1 MLFSIIIPVYNKE
14 KGIKASIRSILNQ
27 PFDDYEVIV
36 VDDGSTD
43 HSIDIIRSIKD
54 ERIRLFQQP
63 NSGPS
68 SARNNGI
75 KEATGEWILF
85 LDADD
90 ELVEGSLNNF
100 TSLIDKYKGIR
111 VICCNHFVESNGV
124 TWVRSSYNKEGIV
137 RNNFFAW
144 FFNLLLPSQG
154 ATIFHKDI
162 FLKHNFPEYLRRW
175 EDVAM
180 LFEIMREERFV
191 RSPKPS
197 FIYHRSLSQGMFGRK
212 DINEDYLGHLSF
224 SNKSFWEK
232 MCLCKL
238 YDEARNLYPL
248 QIREVYPKDIVPR
261 YVMFVYYFIN
271 TLFDIASFIKKVI
284 KKQNI

>member
-1 MLFSIIIPVYNKE
+1 MLFSIIVPVYNKE
-14 KGIKASIRSILNQ
+14 KGIKASIQSILNQ
-27 PFDDYEVIV
+27 SFEDYEIIV

-54 ERIRLFQQP
+54 ERVKLFHQN

-68 SARNNGI
+68 NARNNGI
-75 KEATGEWILF
+75 KNATGEWILF

-90 ELVEGSLNNF
+90 ELVKDALNIF
-100 TSLIDKYKGIR
+100 FSLINKYKDIK
-111 VICCNHFVESNGV
+111 VICCNHFIESNGV
-124 TWVRSSYNKEGIV
+124 TWIRSSYNKEGVIS
-137 RNNFFAW
+137 NNFFAW

-154 ATIFHKDI
+154 ATIFHKDV
-162 FLKHNFPEYLRRW
+162 FLTHKFPENLRRW

-180 LFEIMREERFV
+180 LFEIMREERIV

-224 SNKSFWEK
+224 SKKSFWEK

-238 YDEARNLYPL
+238 YDEARILYPL
-248 QIREVYPKDIVPR
+248 QIREVYPGNIVPSYILFFYR
-261 YVMFVYYFIN
+261 FIN
-271 TLFDIASFIKKVI
+271 SLFNIVSLIKKTI
-284 KKQNI
+284 KKK